1 MFLPKLAKLLMPDYF
16 CPVIYL
22 GIKYL
27 SLEYYLLRVRLF
39 VFDNR
44 SFIDSLKNTKIE
56 SCYFKG
62 DISIGFEKF
71 RKIVRVSLMKEIIFH
86 VKLTEDGWKLIS
98 YSLN

>member
-39 VFDNR
+39 VLDNR
-44 SFIDSLKNTKIE
+44 SFID
-56 SCYFKG
+56 
-62 DISIGFEKF
+62 
-71 RKIVRVSLMKEIIFH
+71 
-86 VKLTEDGWKLIS
+86 
-98 YSLN
+98 

>member
-1 MFLPKLAKLLMPDYF
+1 
-16 CPVIYL
+16 
-22 GIKYL
+22 
-27 SLEYYLLRVRLF
+27 
-39 VFDNR
+39 
-44 SFIDSLKNTKIE
+44 LKNTKIE